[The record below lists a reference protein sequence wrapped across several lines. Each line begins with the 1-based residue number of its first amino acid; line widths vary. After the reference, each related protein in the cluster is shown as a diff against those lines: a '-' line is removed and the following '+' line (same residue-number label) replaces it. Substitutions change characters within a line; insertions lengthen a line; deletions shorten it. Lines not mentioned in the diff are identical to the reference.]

1 MIDFIQVQR
10 LAHNRRQFIDIFEM
24 VYNYITK
31 FIVFQSE
38 DEPIVVTNWI
48 VHTYLIHLFEYTP
61 YLHIYSAVKQC
72 GKTLLLSLIKDLSYK
87 GEMLINFSEPIFR
100 YIDKEEPTLCIDEVD
115 RWNKED
121 KETIWGIINSG
132 FYRRGGSVMRM
143 VGNNSNIEPKKFKT
157 FCPKVLSGIDR
168 NSLVDTVQDRSIPIE
183 LVRKLQTEPVQRFRH
198 REQVSLID
206 EMTEVLE
213 ELTECTA
220 RDHSEEFS
228 LFDEVHENA
237 LIEIYQDEILN
248 DRALDIVEPLVVV
261 ASMGTSEWL
270 DKTIK
275 AVVKLSNRVD
285 EEDDNQNLEI
295 LRVCNH
301 IRMLNIGS
309 KHIFSEDLVK
319 DIHNQKESGLAYMNN
334 GYGLNQN
341 DLAKALGTFGIK
353 TKQVRIG
360 TESKRGYVW
369 DTFKDPV
376 SRFLSDSVEEEPVI
390 EIEEEIVD
398 ETIEQVEIF

>member
-376 SRFLSDSVEEEPVI
+376 SRFLNDSVEEEPVI